1 MKYEINKLKSDYESK
16 QNYAQSI
23 QSEIELLRNEL
34 LEESRRN
41 EDLTENIKKL
51 IVEKDSLAMN
61 KFTKDEEF
69 YEKIKEGIDKEFENL
84 ILI

>member
-34 LEESRRN
+34 LEESGRN
-41 EDLTENIKKL
+41 EDLAENIKKL

-69 YEKIKEGIDKEFENL
+69 HEKIKEGIDKEFENL
-84 ILI
+84 ILV